1 MNSLARS
8 SRGLGHHPLK
18 VAARVRIPYG
28 LRKQSVARGTL
39 WGGSVGP
46 TLGSSNASVERQRF
60 VGSKV
65 SVQPNFG
72 LEGRQAMT
80 VSASHGV
87 GRGLLDIIAYLV
99 SVV

>member
-1 MNSLARS
+1 MWSEAPS
-8 SRGLGHHPLK
+8 G
-18 VAARVRIPYG
+18 VALSAF
-28 LRKQSVARGTL
+28 L
-39 WGGSVGP
+39 
-46 TLGSSNASVERQRF
+46 TLGSSNASLERQRLL
-60 VGSKV
+60 VGSNV